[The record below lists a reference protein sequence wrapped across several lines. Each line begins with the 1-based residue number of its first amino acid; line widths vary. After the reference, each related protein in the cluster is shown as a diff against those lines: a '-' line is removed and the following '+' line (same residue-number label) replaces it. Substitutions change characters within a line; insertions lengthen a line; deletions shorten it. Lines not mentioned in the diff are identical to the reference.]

1 MRQEHMLEAVR
12 PLIAVMAL
20 SLTRFALCQTAPIS
34 SPAASPKPEPISL
47 PYPLV
52 VEPSGPLPI
61 ESSEP
66 EYSEEGRRA
75 GLEGTAFV
83 QVDIAPDGTPLNPT
97 LVAGIG
103 LGLDE
108 KALEAVRKWRF
119 AAPTLPQFAS
129 AVVAVDF
136 LLPSKVSRW
145 HLVRAAFD
153 LPEGSTRPVFL
164 PESYPLGAGI
174 SDKAIDE
181 GWVISAIPRSASVQL
196 HFDIDPRGRPTN
208 FQVLAASADM
218 WGIEATSV
226 VQKWRFRPGQKEGT
240 PVTVPCTLELIWGQ
254 KIWTP
259 QILAKIEKDL
269 RTAAPDAGPPPSAS
283 APPPKG
289 TVSAAYVIAD
299 ATPHSG
305 FSVILSVLIDED
317 GAPSSVQVVRSLG
330 PVYDPQAIE
339 AVRNW
344 RSTPTLLNGLPV
356 PIPVLIE
363 IDFSPTPVHRPAN
376 PGN

>member
-1 MRQEHMLEAVR
+1 MLEAVR

-34 SPAASPKPEPISL
+34 TPAASPKPEPISL

-164 PESYPLGAGI
+164 PNRIRWARASRIKPSTKVG
-174 SDKAIDE
+174 SFPRFP
-181 GWVISAIPRSASVQL
+181 VRPRSSC
-196 HFDIDPRGRPTN
+196 
-208 FQVLAASADM
+208 
-218 WGIEATSV
+218 TSTS
-226 VQKWRFRPGQKEGT
+226 T
-240 PVTVPCTLELIWGQ
+240 P
-254 KIWTP
+254 
-259 QILAKIEKDL
+259 
-269 RTAAPDAGPPPSAS
+269 
-283 APPPKG
+283 
-289 TVSAAYVIAD
+289 AD
-299 ATPHSG
+299 APRIS
-305 FSVILSVLIDED
+305 
-317 GAPSSVQVVRSLG
+317 R
-330 PVYDPQAIE
+330 
-339 AVRNW
+339 
-344 RSTPTLLNGLPV
+344 
-356 PIPVLIE
+356 
-363 IDFSPTPVHRPAN
+363 FSPLRPICGESKPRRSFKSGDSGPAKKRES
-376 PGN
+376 P